1 MLKILSISVLASFL
15 LASNA
20 IAQPR
25 FPCAADIKKSCADV
39 EPGGGR
45 LAACIKEHFKDLS
58 DVCKERLSTIAS
70 STKACRDDVQK
81 ACGSVES
88 RVRKA
93 VCIMDALSDL
103 GDACKDSI
111 ARVVSGRK

>member
-1 MLKILSISVLASFL
+1 MLKILSISVVASFL

-20 IAQPR
+20 VAQAR

-39 EPGGGR
+39 SPGGGR
-45 LAACIKEHFKDLS
+45 VAACVKEHFKDLS

-70 STKACRDDVQK
+70 STKACRDDIQK

-88 RVRKA
+88 KVRKA

-103 GDACKDSI
+103 GDACKDSLSLAVS
-111 ARVVSGRK
+111 ARK